1 MNVVQVYGFCSAA
14 LQLQKTKVLEESLNT
29 AVNLRT
35 VDLRGKTFDSTA
47 VNRLVPRASVDIT
60 LAMKQIEPLLEDVR
74 VNGQDAVVK
83 VTIERDSVDPRPLL
97 VSKEELDRAVAELS
111 PILRKA
117 IEESIER
124 VFKVSRANLPANTS
138 VSLAEGASVHQRW
151 QPVDS
156 VGLYVPGGKAVYPS
170 SVIMNVVP
178 AQVAGVPRLAVASP
192 AQKEFNGRPHPT
204 VLATAAILGVK
215 DVYCMGGPAAVAA
228 FAYGLPQI
236 DFAPVAL
243 VTGPG
248 NIYVAAA
255 KRALKGVIGIDS
267 EAGTTEILIL
277 ADSSANARYIAY
289 DLVSQAEHDEAA
301 AAVLVTDSPEL
312 ANAVI
317 NALTDLVS
325 ATASSERVRV
335 ALEGQQSAVVLV
347 DDLEAAIS
355 FTNFY
360 ATEHLE
366 LHTEVNDEVLPKITN
381 AGAIFLGQY
390 SPVSL
395 GDYLAG
401 SSHVLPTG
409 QQAKFS
415 SGLGVHS
422 FLRPQQ
428 VIDYTRAGLKEV
440 AQYVADFADAEG
452 LPAHGE
458 AVTARF
464 SD

>member
-1 MNVVQVYGFCSAA
+1 MPN
-14 LQLQKTKVLEESLNT
+14 
-29 AVNLRT
+29 
-35 VDLRGKTFDSTA
+35 D
-47 VNRLVPRASVDIT
+47 
-60 LAMKQIEPLLEDVR
+60 
-74 VNGQDAVVK
+74 
-83 VTIERDSVDPRPLL
+83 
-97 VSKEELDRAVAELS
+97 
-111 PILRKA
+111 
-117 IEESIER
+117 
-124 VFKVSRANLPANTS
+124 TS
-138 VSLAEGASVHQRW
+138 VKLAEGANVHQRW
-151 QPVDS
+151 QPVES

-178 AQVAGVPRLAVASP
+178 AQVAGVERLALASP
-192 AQKEFNGRPHPT
+192 AQKDFNGRPHPT
-204 VLATAAILGVK
+204 VLATAALLGVK
-215 DVYCMGGPAAVAA
+215 NVYCMGGPAAVAA

-236 DFAPVAL
+236 GFEPVSL

-255 KRALKGVIGIDS
+255 KRALRGTIGIDS

-277 ADSSANARYIAY
+277 ADSSANARYIAF

-301 AAVLVTDSPEL
+301 AAVLVTDSVEL

-317 NALTDLVS
+317 NELTDLVA

-347 DDLEAAIS
+347 EDIS
-355 FTNFY
+355 AGIKFANFY

-366 LHTEVNDEVLPKITN
+366 LQTQDNDQVLKKITN
-381 AGAIFLGQY
+381 AGAIFLGEY

-409 QQAKFS
+409 QQAKFG

-428 VIDYTRAGLKEV
+428 VIEYDRVGLGAV
-440 AQYVADFADAEG
+440 AELVADFADAEG

-464 SD
+464 SDT

>member
-1 MNVVQVYGFCSAA
+1 MS
-14 LQLQKTKVLEESLNT
+14 S
-29 AVNLRT
+29 AVNLRI
-35 VDLRGKTFDSTA
+35 VDFRSKSFDSISA
-47 VNRLVPRASVDIT
+47 NLAVPRASLDISKAT
-60 LAMKQIEPLLEDVR
+60 QQIIPLLEDVR
-74 VNGQDAVVK
+74 LHGESAVVK
-83 VTIERDSVDPRPLL
+83 VTQERDDVDPRPLKVTADEMAQAL
-97 VSKEELDRAVAELS
+97 KNLE
-111 PILRKA
+111 PTLRMA

-124 VFKVSRANLPANTS
+124 VFKVSRVNMPQDTS
-138 VSLAEGASVHQRW
+138 VKLADGATVSQRW
-151 QPVDS
+151 QPVES

-178 AQVAGVPRLAVASP
+178 AQVAGVTRLALTSP
-192 AQKEFNGRPHPT
+192 AQKEFGGRPHPT
-204 VLATAAILGVK
+204 VLATAALLGVE
-215 DVYCMGGPAAVAA
+215 DVYCMGGPAAIAA
-228 FAYGLPQI
+228 FAYGIPQVNLE
-236 DFAPVAL
+236 PVSL

-248 NIYVAAA
+248 NIFVAAA
-255 KRALKGVIGIDS
+255 KRALRGTIGIDS
-267 EAGTTEILIL
+267 EAGTTEILVL
-277 ADSSANARYIAY
+277 ADASANARFIAY

-301 AAVLVTDSPEL
+301 ASVLVTDSVEL
-312 ANAVI
+312 AHAVI
-317 NALTDLVS
+317 NELTDIVA
-325 ATASSERVRV
+325 ATASSTRVRA

-347 DDLEAAIS
+347 DDIQAGIL

-366 LHTEVNDEVLPKITN
+366 LHTENNAAVLSKITN
-381 AGAIFLGQY
+381 AGAIFMGEY

-409 QQAKFS
+409 QQAKFG

-428 VIDYTRAGLKEV
+428 VIDYDKQGLQAV
-440 AQYVADFADAEG
+440 AQLVADFSSAEG

-464 SD
+464 DA

>member
-1 MNVVQVYGFCSAA
+1 MGV
-14 LQLQKTKVLEESLNT
+14 
-29 AVNLRT
+29 AVNLRI
-35 VDLRGKTFDSTA
+35 VDLRAKDFDSKTA
-47 VNRLVPRASVDIT
+47 NLAVPRAAVDIT
-60 LAMKQIEPLLEDVR
+60 KAIGEIIPLLEDVR
-74 VNGQDAVVK
+74 SNGEAAVVK
-83 VTIERDSVDPRPLL
+83 ITQQRDGVDPRPIK
-97 VSKEELDRAVAELS
+97 VSAEELATALQNLE
-111 PILRKA
+111 PGLRKA

-124 VFKVSRANLPANTS
+124 VFKVSRANMPQDTS
-138 VSLAEGASVHQRW
+138 VKLADGAAVHQRW
-151 QPVDS
+151 QPVES

-170 SVIMNVVP
+170 SVVMNVVP
-178 AQVAGVPRLAVASP
+178 AQVAQVKRLALASP

-204 VLATAAILGVK
+204 VLATAALLGVE
-215 DVYCMGGPAAVAA
+215 DVYCMGGPAAIAA

-236 DFAPVAL
+236 DFEPVNL

-255 KRALKGVIGIDS
+255 KRALRGTIGIDS
-267 EAGTTEILIL
+267 EAGTTEILVL
-277 ADSSANARYIAY
+277 ADETANARFIAY

-301 AAVLVTDSPEL
+301 ASVLVTNSVEL

-317 NALTDLVS
+317 NELADLVT
-325 ATASSERVRV
+325 ATASTDRVRA

-347 DDLEAAIS
+347 DSIDAGIK

-366 LHTEVNDEVLPKITN
+366 LHTQDNQVVLSKITN
-381 AGAIFLGQY
+381 AGAIFVGEY

-409 QQAKFS
+409 QQAKFG

-428 VIDYTRAGLKEV
+428 IIEYDKKGLEAV
-440 AQYVADFADAEG
+440 AELVADFSVAEG

-464 SD
+464 DR

>member
-1 MNVVQVYGFCSAA
+1 MSI
-14 LQLQKTKVLEESLNT
+14 
-29 AVNLRT
+29 AVNLRV
-35 VDLRGKTFDSTA
+35 VDLRTKDFDSRSA
-47 VNRLVPRASVDIT
+47 NLAVPRAALDIT
-60 LAMKQIEPLLEDVR
+60 KAVDQIIPLLEDIR
-74 VNGQDAVVK
+74 LNGEDALVK
-83 VTIERDSVDPRPLL
+83 VTQELDGVDPRPIK
-97 VSKEELDRAVAELS
+97 VSAEELSAALANLDAN
-111 PILRKA
+111 LRKA

-124 VFKVSRANLPANTS
+124 VFKVSQVNMPSESS
-138 VSLAEGASVHQRW
+138 VKLADGALVHQRW

-178 AQVAGVPRLAVASP
+178 AQVAGVKRLALASP
-192 AQKEFNGRPHPT
+192 AQKSFNGRPHPT
-204 VLATAAILGVK
+204 VLATAALLGVE
-215 DVYCMGGPAAVAA
+215 DVYCMGGPAAIAA

-236 DFAPVAL
+236 GFEPVNL

-255 KRALKGVIGIDS
+255 KRALRGTIGIDS
-267 EAGTTEILIL
+267 EAGTTEILVL
-277 ADSSANARYIAY
+277 ADASANARFIAF

-301 AAVLVTDSPEL
+301 AAVLVTDSIEL
-312 ANAVI
+312 AHAVI
-317 NALTDLVS
+317 NELSDLVS
-325 ATASSERVRV
+325 ATASSDRVR
-335 ALEGQQSAVVLV
+335 AAIEGQQSAVVLV
-347 DDLEAAIS
+347 DNLDAGIK

-366 LHTEVNDEVLPKITN
+366 LHTDDNQAVLQKITN
-381 AGAIFLGQY
+381 AGAIFIGEY

-409 QQAKFS
+409 QQSKFG

-428 VIDYTRAGLKEV
+428 IIEYDKQGLEAV
-440 AQYVADFADAEG
+440 AQLVADFSQAEG

-464 SD
+464 SDR

>member
-1 MNVVQVYGFCSAA
+1 MAI
-14 LQLQKTKVLEESLNT
+14 
-29 AVNLRT
+29 AVNLRV
-35 VDLRGKTFDSTA
+35 VDLRSKEFDSKA
-47 VNRLVPRASVDIT
+47 ANLAVPRAAVDIT
-60 LAMKQIEPLLEDVR
+60 KAIDQIIPLLEDVR
-74 VNGQDAVVK
+74 VNGEPAVVK
-83 VTIERDSVDPRPLL
+83 VTQERDGVDPRPIK
-97 VSKEELDRAVAELS
+97 VSEAELANALTDLD
-111 PILRKA
+111 PALRKA

-124 VFKVSRANLPANTS
+124 VFKVSRVNMPQQTS
-138 VSLAEGASVHQRW
+138 MKLADGALVHQRW

-178 AQVAGVPRLAVASP
+178 AQVAGVARLALASP

-204 VLATAAILGVK
+204 VLATAALLGVEN
-215 DVYCMGGPAAVAA
+215 VYCMGGPAAIAA

-236 DFAPVAL
+236 EFEPVNL

-255 KRALKGVIGIDS
+255 KRALRGTIGIDS
-267 EAGTTEILIL
+267 EAGTTEILVL
-277 ADSSANARYIAY
+277 ADASANARFIAY

-301 AAVLVTDSPEL
+301 ASVLVTDSVEL

-317 NALTDLVS
+317 NELSELVS
-325 ATASSERVRV
+325 ATSSSERVRA

-347 DDLEAAIS
+347 DDIEAGIK

-366 LHTEVNDEVLPKITN
+366 IHTEDNQSVLAKITN
-381 AGAIFLGQY
+381 AGAIFIGEY

-409 QQAKFS
+409 QQAKFG

-428 VIDYTRAGLKEV
+428 IIEYDKQGLEAV
-440 AQYVADFADAEG
+440 AKLVSDFSKAEG

-464 SD
+464 QR

>member
-1 MNVVQVYGFCSAA
+1 MS
-14 LQLQKTKVLEESLNT
+14 S
-29 AVNLRT
+29 AVNLRI
-35 VDLRGKTFDSTA
+35 VDFRSKKFDSTSA
-47 VNRLVPRASVDIT
+47 NLAVPRASLDISK
-60 LAMKQIEPLLEDVR
+60 AVEQIIPLLDDVR
-74 VNGQDAVVK
+74 VNGESAVVK
-83 VTIERDSVDPRPLL
+83 VTQERDGVDPRPIK
-97 VSKEELDRAVAELS
+97 VAASELAKALENLA
-111 PILRKA
+111 PKLRTA

-124 VFKVSRANLPANTS
+124 VFKVSRVNMPQDST
-138 VSLAEGASVHQRW
+138 VKLADGASVHQRW

-178 AQVAGVPRLAVASP
+178 AQVSGVKRLALASP
-192 AQKEFNGRPHPT
+192 AQKEFGGRPHPT
-204 VLATAAILGVK
+204 VLATAALLGVEE
-215 DVYCMGGPAAVAA
+215 VYCMGGPAAIAA

-236 DFAPVAL
+236 SLEPVNL

-248 NIYVAAA
+248 NIFVAAA
-255 KRALKGVIGIDS
+255 KRALRGTIGIDS
-267 EAGTTEILIL
+267 EAGTTEILVL
-277 ADSSANARYIAY
+277 ADASANARFIAY

-301 AAVLVTDSPEL
+301 AAVLVTDSVEL

-317 NALTDLVS
+317 NELADLVQ
-325 ATASSERVRV
+325 ATASSTRVRT

-347 DDLEAAIS
+347 DDIDAAIS

-366 LHTEVNDEVLPKITN
+366 LHTQDNQSVLKKITN
-381 AGAIFLGQY
+381 AGAIFMGEY

-409 QQAKFS
+409 QQAKFG

-428 VIDYTRAGLKEV
+428 IIDYSKQGLHAV
-440 AQYVADFADAEG
+440 ANLVADFSEAEG

-464 SD
+464 DG

>member
-1 MNVVQVYGFCSAA
+1 MGV
-14 LQLQKTKVLEESLNT
+14 

-35 VDLRGKTFDSTA
+35 VDLRGKPFDSISA
-47 VNRLVPRASVDIT
+47 NHLVPRAALDIT
-60 LAMKQIEPLLEDVR
+60 KAVEQIIPLLEDVR
-74 VNGQDAVVK
+74 VNGESAVVK
-83 VTIERDSVDPRPLL
+83 VTVERDGVDPRPIL
-97 VSKEELDRAVAELS
+97 VSQAELDQALADLD
-111 PILRKA
+111 PKLRKA

-124 VFKVSRANLPANTS
+124 VFKVSRANLPAVTS
-138 VSLAEGASVHQRW
+138 VKLAEGATVQQRW
-151 QPVDS
+151 QPVES

-178 AQVAGVPRLAVASP
+178 AQVAGVERLALASP
-192 AQKEFNGRPHPT
+192 AQKDFNGRPHPT
-204 VLATAAILGVK
+204 VLATAALLGVQN
-215 DVYCMGGPAAVAA
+215 VYCMGGPAAIAA

-236 DFAPVAL
+236 NFAPVSL

-255 KRALKGVIGIDS
+255 KRALRGTIGIDS

-277 ADSSANARYIAY
+277 ADSTANARFIAY

-301 AAVLVTDSPEL
+301 ASVLVTDSVEL

-317 NALTDLVS
+317 NEISDIA
-325 ATASSERVRV
+325 AQTASSERVIT

-347 DDLEAAIS
+347 DNLADAIA

-366 LHTEVNDEVLPKITN
+366 IHTQDNDAVLAQITN
-381 AGAIFLGQY
+381 AGAIFMGQY

-409 QQAKFS
+409 QQAKFG
-415 SGLGVHS
+415 SGLGVHT

-428 VIDYTRAGLKEV
+428 IIDYDKTGLSAV
-440 AQYVADFADAEG
+440 AELVADFSEAEG

-458 AVTARF
+458 AVTVRF
-464 SD
+464 E

>member
-1 MNVVQVYGFCSAA
+1 MGV
-14 LQLQKTKVLEESLNT
+14 

-35 VDLRGKTFDSTA
+35 VDLRGKSFDSISA
-47 VNRLVPRASVDIT
+47 NHLVPRAAVDIT
-60 LAMKQIEPLLEDVR
+60 KAVEQIIPLLEDVR
-74 VNGQDAVVK
+74 LNGQDAVVK
-83 VTIERDSVDPRPLL
+83 VTLDRDGVDPRPIK
-97 VSKEELDRAVAELS
+97 VSQEELDRALAELS
-111 PILRKA
+111 PTLRKA

-124 VFKVSRANLPANTS
+124 VFKVSRANMPKDTS
-138 VSLAEGASVHQRW
+138 VQLAEGATVNQRW

-178 AQVAGVPRLAVASP
+178 AQVAGVKRLAVASP
-192 AQKEFNGRPHPT
+192 AQKDFNGRPHPT
-204 VLATAAILGVK
+204 VLATAALLGAT

-236 DFAPVAL
+236 DFAPVSL

-255 KRALKGVIGIDS
+255 KRALRGTIGIDS
-267 EAGTTEILIL
+267 EAGTTEILVL
-277 ADSSANARYIAY
+277 ADESANARFIAY

-301 AAVLVTDSPEL
+301 ASVLVTDSVEL

-317 NALTDLVS
+317 NELSDIVAQTK
-325 ATASSERVRV
+325 SSDRVRA

-347 DDLEAAIS
+347 DDIDSAIK
-355 FTNFY
+355 FANFY

-366 LHTEVNDEVLPKITN
+366 IHTQNNSSILGQITN
-381 AGAIFLGQY
+381 AGAIFLGEY

-409 QQAKFS
+409 QQAKFG

-428 VIDYTRAGLKEV
+428 VIDYSKVGLKAV
-440 AQYVADFADAEG
+440 AELVADFADAEG

-464 SD
+464 DV

>member
-1 MNVVQVYGFCSAA
+1 MSV
-14 LQLQKTKVLEESLNT
+14 
-29 AVNLRT
+29 AVNLRI
-35 VDLRGKTFDSTA
+35 VDLRSKDFDSKTA
-47 VNRLVPRASVDIT
+47 NFLVPRASVDIT
-60 LAMKQIEPLLEDVR
+60 KAIQEIIPLLEEVRSTGEAAVVR
-74 VNGQDAVVK
+74 VAQ
-83 VTIERDSVDPRPLL
+83 ERDQVDPRPLR
-97 VSKEELDRAVAELS
+97 VEQRELDDALQNLE
-111 PILRKA
+111 PTLRKA

-124 VFKVSRANLPANTS
+124 VFKVSRVNLPQPTS
-138 VSLAEGASVHQRW
+138 VKLADGASVHQRW
-151 QPVDS
+151 QPVES

-178 AQVAGVPRLAVASP
+178 AQVAGVSKLALASP
-192 AQKEFNGRPHPT
+192 AQKDFNGRPHPT
-204 VLATAAILGVK
+204 VLATAALLGVK
-215 DVYCMGGPAAVAA
+215 DVYCMGGPAAIAA
-228 FAYGLPQI
+228 FAYGLPQTGLE
-236 DFAPVAL
+236 PVSL

-255 KRALKGVIGIDS
+255 KRALRGTIGIDS
-267 EAGTTEILIL
+267 EAGTTEILVL
-277 ADSSANARYIAY
+277 ADSTANARFIAY

-301 AAVLVTDSPEL
+301 ASVLVTDSVEL

-317 NALTDLVS
+317 NELSDIVA
-325 ATASSERVRV
+325 ATASSARVRA

-347 DDLEAAIS
+347 KSLEEGIK

-366 LHTEVNDEVLPKITN
+366 LHTEDNDAVLKQITN
-381 AGAIFLGQY
+381 AGAIFMGQF

-409 QQAKFS
+409 QQAKFG

-428 VIDYTRAGLKEV
+428 IIDYDKQGLQSV
-440 AQYVADFADAEG
+440 ANLVADFADAEG

-464 SD
+464 DS

>member
-1 MNVVQVYGFCSAA
+1 MS
-14 LQLQKTKVLEESLNT
+14 S
-29 AVNLRT
+29 AVNLRI
-35 VDLRGKTFDSTA
+35 VDFRSKKFDSISA
-47 VNRLVPRASVDIT
+47 NLAVPRASLDISK
-60 LAMKQIEPLLEDVR
+60 AVEQIIPLLEDVR
-74 VNGQDAVVK
+74 VHGEPAVVK
-83 VTIERDSVDPRPLL
+83 VTQDRDGVDPRPIR
-97 VSKEELDRAVAELS
+97 VAASELAAALQALE
-111 PILRKA
+111 PKLRKA

-124 VFKVSRANLPANTS
+124 VFKVSRVNLPQSTT
-138 VSLAEGASVHQRW
+138 VKLADGASVSQRW
-151 QPVDS
+151 QPVES

-178 AQVAGVPRLAVASP
+178 AQVAGVKRLALTTP
-192 AQKEFNGRPHPT
+192 AQKEFGGRPHPT
-204 VLATAAILGVK
+204 VLATAALLGVEE
-215 DVYCMGGPAAVAA
+215 VYCMGGPAAIAA

-236 DFAPVAL
+236 ALEPVSL

-248 NIYVAAA
+248 NIFVAAA
-255 KRALKGVIGIDS
+255 KRALRGTIGIDS
-267 EAGTTEILIL
+267 EAGTTEILVL
-277 ADSSANARYIAY
+277 ADSSANARFIAF

-301 AAVLVTDSPEL
+301 ASVLVTDSVEL
-312 ANAVI
+312 AHAVI
-317 NALTDLVS
+317 NELSDLVP
-325 ATASSERVRV
+325 ATASTERVRT

-347 DDLEAAIS
+347 DDIDAGIQ

-366 LHTEVNDEVLPKITN
+366 LHTQDNQSVLQKITN
-381 AGAIFLGQY
+381 AGAIFMGDY

-409 QQAKFS
+409 QQAKFG

-428 VIDYTRAGLKEV
+428 IIEYDKQGLQ
-440 AQYVADFADAEG
+440 AVADLIADFSEAEG

-464 SD
+464 NG

>member
-1 MNVVQVYGFCSAA
+1 MSI
-14 LQLQKTKVLEESLNT
+14 
-29 AVNLRT
+29 AVNLRV
-35 VDLRGKTFDSTA
+35 VDLRSKDFDSRSA
-47 VNRLVPRASVDIT
+47 NLAVPRAALDIT
-60 LAMKQIEPLLEDVR
+60 KAVDQIIPLLEDIR
-74 VNGQDAVVK
+74 LNGEDALVK
-83 VTIERDSVDPRPLL
+83 VTQELDGVDPRPIK
-97 VSKEELDRAVAELS
+97 VSAEELAAALANLDAN
-111 PILRKA
+111 LRKA

-124 VFKVSRANLPANTS
+124 VLKVSQVNMPSESS
-138 VSLAEGASVHQRW
+138 VKLADGALVHQRW

-178 AQVAGVPRLAVASP
+178 AQVAGVKRLALASP
-192 AQKEFNGRPHPT
+192 AQKNFNGRPHPT
-204 VLATAAILGVK
+204 VLATAALLGVE
-215 DVYCMGGPAAVAA
+215 DVYCMGGPAAIAA

-236 DFAPVAL
+236 GFEPVNL

-255 KRALKGVIGIDS
+255 KRALRGTIGIDS
-267 EAGTTEILIL
+267 EAGTTEILVL
-277 ADSSANARYIAY
+277 ADASANARFIAY

-301 AAVLVTDSPEL
+301 ASVLVTDSIEL

-317 NALTDLVS
+317 NELGDLVS
-325 ATASSERVRV
+325 ATASSDRVRA

-347 DDLEAAIS
+347 DNLDAGIR
-355 FTNFY
+355 FTNYY

-366 LHTEVNDEVLPKITN
+366 LHTDDNQAVLRKITN
-381 AGAIFLGQY
+381 AGAIFIGEY

-409 QQAKFS
+409 QQAKFG

-428 VIDYTRAGLKEV
+428 IIEYDKQGLAAV
-440 AQYVADFADAEG
+440 AQLVADFSEAEG

-464 SD
+464 SDR